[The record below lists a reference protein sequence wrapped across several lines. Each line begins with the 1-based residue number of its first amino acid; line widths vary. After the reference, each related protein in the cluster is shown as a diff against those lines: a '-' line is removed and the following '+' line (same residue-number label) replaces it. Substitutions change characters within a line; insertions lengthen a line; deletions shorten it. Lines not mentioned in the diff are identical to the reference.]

1 MCAAATSALA
11 TAESLSREVDSE
23 ECYSLLNEI
32 LQFKI
37 KGYQNHLQEAVLNG
51 SNLRMG

>member
-11 TAESLSREVDSE
+11 TAESLSIE

-32 LQFKI
+32 LQFKA
-37 KGYQNHLQEAVLNG
+37 KGYQNCLQEAMLNG
-51 SNLRMG
+51 SNSRMG